1 MINAIPIAHQNKK
14 EIHYYESQTKRKGL
28 PYLYG
33 LSIGKR
39 GANNGVFFRCYDKRF
54 DVKGIASALNRF
66 KSIYFV
72 RKEWELKNS
81 ALRTYNIRF
90 VEDLINCVMKKDR
103 ITEVIYRMRKSS
115 DCILTTDKELYRS
128 IHDDLTRTRVNPTDN
143 YTITEHQF
151 NEMLK
156 KDYSIFPKKVD
167 VRKVQR
173 DDFDP
178 LKPITGLVGKY
189 ARRLEPK
196 DILKIIGMLVVS
208 MDETNMEDK
217 DYQREVEGLMQHLNK
232 DEAVKRN

>member
-1 MINAIPIAHQNKK
+1 
-14 EIHYYESQTKRKGL
+14 
-28 PYLYG
+28 
-33 LSIGKR
+33 
-39 GANNGVFFRCYDKRF
+39 
-54 DVKGIASALNRF
+54 
-66 KSIYFV
+66 
-72 RKEWELKNS
+72 
-81 ALRTYNIRF
+81 
-90 VEDLINCVMKKDR
+90 
-103 ITEVIYRMRKSS
+103 
-115 DCILTTDKELYRS
+115 
-128 IHDDLTRTRVNPTDN
+128 
-143 YTITEHQF
+143 
-151 NEMLK
+151 MLK

-232 DEAVKRN
+232 DEAVKKKLKEMRDKRNEINEYTHQLIEMHKKNKVVAT